1 MSLFLECCRD
11 QRLGSVRLT
20 PLRLSMN
27 FRSTPEIVNWIQN
40 RFRGVMTQD
49 DPSIGAVQL
58 RPSLASR
65 EPGNREPAVYAFI
78 EDDGSREAE
87 SIIDAIRAA
96 RKAKP
101 KPESIA
107 VLVRF
112 RSHIAKLLPLL
123 REKKIAYE
131 AVEID
136 LLGQQQHI
144 LDLVSLT
151 RAILHVADR
160 VSWLACLRA
169 PWCGLKLSDLAAL
182 AEGERDRTIFDL
194 LSDPAKIAQLA
205 RRAGYGPCVFRKYWQ
220 RRSKTQAVCRCAA
233 LSNPHGLALGGPAIL
248 AETHQRDDAETYFAL
263 LEQFET
269 GGIIRDF
276 SLLNK
281 NLELLFAKPATEGD
295 RIQIMTIHGAKGLEF
310 DVVILPRLHGVPPR
324 QDKDLLI
331 WTSTPTELLI
341 AAAPQSG
348 EEDQEYKRVYDVLKK
363 KQRQEDYRLLYV
375 AMTRAR
381 NELHLFGSAKLTAKH
396 VLQKAGDNT
405 HLGVLWP
412 HVKELFE
419 RELQH
424 HGRPTRQA
432 RLDTPRPRS
441 CADCRRIGE
450 PRNPS
455 LYHMAGARPPRYGG
469 RAENH
474 V

>member
-1 MSLFLECCRD
+1 MWPIASH
-11 QRLGSVRLT
+11 GSPACAR
-20 PLRLSMN
+20 
-27 FRSTPEIVNWIQN
+27 
-40 RFRGVMTQD
+40 RG
-49 DPSIGAVQL
+49 
-58 RPSLASR
+58 
-65 EPGNREPAVYAFI
+65 
-78 EDDGSREAE
+78 
-87 SIIDAIRAA
+87 
-96 RKAKP
+96 
-101 KPESIA
+101 
-107 VLVRF
+107 
-112 RSHIAKLLPLL
+112 
-123 REKKIAYE
+123 
-131 AVEID
+131 AVEIVRS
-136 LLGQQQHI
+136 G
-144 LDLVSLT
+144 
-151 RAILHVADR
+151 
-160 VSWLACLRA
+160 
-169 PWCGLKLSDLAAL
+169 G
-182 AEGERDRTIFDL
+182 
-194 LSDPAKIAQLA
+194 A
-205 RRAGYGPCVFRKYWQ
+205 RRRRTGPYDIRPALRSRQDCATPAGEPATGGACSGSIGR
-220 RRSKTQAVCRCAA
+220 AVENAGRLPLRGIVESAW
-233 LSNPHGLALGGPAIL
+233 LELGGPAIL

-310 DVVILPRLHGVPPR
+310 DAVILPRLHGVPPR

-381 NELHLFGSAKLTAKH
+381 NELHLFGSAKLTPRH

-432 RLDTPRPRS
+432 RLWIHHRPRS
-441 CADCRRIGE
+441 CADCPRIGE
-450 PRNPS
+450 HRNPS
-455 LYHMAGARPPRYGG
+455 PLSYGRRPFATLRRL
-469 RAENH
+469 RAESRMSGSAIQAAMSGQWCTNC
-474 V
+474 